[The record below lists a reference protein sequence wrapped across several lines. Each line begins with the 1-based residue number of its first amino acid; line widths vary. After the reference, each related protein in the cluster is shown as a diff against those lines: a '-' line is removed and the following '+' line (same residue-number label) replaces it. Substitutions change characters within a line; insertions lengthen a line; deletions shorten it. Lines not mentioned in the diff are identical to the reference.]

1 MLLPH
6 KDRADLI
13 REVARQACES
23 KDKSLFGLL
32 LLLEE
37 QISGGA
43 VDRTSEKSGT
53 SVLLEQR
60 SPLLATRSRY
70 IE

>member
-37 QISGGA
+37 QISEGA
-43 VDRTSEKSGT
+43 VDRPSEKSRT
-53 SVLLEQR
+53 SVLSEQQ
-60 SPLLATRSRY
+60 SPRLATGSRY